1 MRISELS
8 HTTQAALGLALL
20 FVCYQVY
27 LGLTVGAKGR
37 AIQNQ
42 KGTLPA
48 PWFPGCKDRIFGI
61 DLFLQNLRLIREHKI
76 LDAVRNRFLAMG
88 VNTMQIN
95 LLGRHAHLTV
105 EPENLKVIQALE
117 HKKWQLGTRRKFG
130 FRPLLGDGIFTTDG
144 AAWHHS
150 REMLRPNFVRSQVG
164 DLATFERHVSHLIQ
178 SIPKDNSTID
188 LSEKFFRL
196 TMDSATEFLFGESTE
211 SLTTSSTE
219 GFAESFNRGQEHIGN
234 LARWGPL
241 AMLLSSGKQW
251 KHDRDFV
258 HSFVDYYVE
267 KGLAKRGE
275 LLSEKSNAEKPAGR
289 YVFIDELVRQT
300 TDRIRIRSEL
310 LNILLAGRDTTA
322 SLLTNVWWLLSTRPD
337 IWERLQT
344 EVAGLNGELPT
355 FEQLKE
361 MKYLKALLNE
371 SLRLHPVVPMNSR
384 EAVEDTTLPVGGGPD
399 GAAPIFV
406 KAGAVVGWSVY
417 AMHRRKDYYGE
428 DAEEFKPERWLDD
441 PATGKRGLRPG
452 WEYLPFNGGPRICLG
467 QQFALTEASYTT
479 TRLCQAFSAIES
491 RDDQPW
497 EEMLALTCV
506 NRHGAKVALTGR

>member
-1 MRISELS
+1 
-8 HTTQAALGLALL
+8 
-20 FVCYQVY
+20 
-27 LGLTVGAKGR
+27 
-37 AIQNQ
+37 
-42 KGTLPA
+42 
-48 PWFPGCKDRIFGI
+48 
-61 DLFLQNLRLIREHKI
+61 
-76 LDAVRNRFLAMG
+76 MG

-211 SLTTSSTE
+211 SLTTTSTE

-491 RDDQPW
+491 RDNQAW